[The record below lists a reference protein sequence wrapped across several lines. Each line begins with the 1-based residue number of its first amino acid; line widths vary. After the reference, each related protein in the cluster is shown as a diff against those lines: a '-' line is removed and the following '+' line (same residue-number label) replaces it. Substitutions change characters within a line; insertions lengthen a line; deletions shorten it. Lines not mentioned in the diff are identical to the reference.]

1 MPSRRVMVKVGKR
14 KWELT
19 PKQRDIVGV
28 LRKSRQWIGPTAIGE
43 TCGRSYDASAWCSV
57 ALKELLE
64 LGVVERSL
72 ETPNKG
78 KYRLAKA

>member
-1 MPSRRVMVKVGKR
+1 
-14 KWELT
+14 
-19 PKQRDIVGV
+19 
-28 LRKSRQWIGPTAIGE
+28 
-43 TCGRSYDASAWCSV
+43 V